1 MSRFSLHDFLNDS
14 YRPVSKNKKPTHV
27 IVIISASNQI
37 VTSPNDTNYRLD
49 SDESKK
55 LIKGIRLSTRWGAI
69 GLDPIDNI

>member
-1 MSRFSLHDFLNDS
+1 M
-14 YRPVSKNKKPTHV
+14 
-27 IVIISASNQI
+27 
-37 VTSPNDTNYRLD
+37 VTSPNDTNCRLD